1 MNGSAD
7 GVLISLSVSLSL
19 SFLTA
24 FNFFLVLETFN
35 VDSVMPVSQL
45 VIIHVSGSLP
55 PFFFPGALSDF
66 RKKGEQFFG

>member
-1 MNGSAD
+1 MGQQMA
-7 GVLISLSVSLSL
+7 SLSHFLSL
-19 SFLTA
+19 YLLTA

-35 VDSVMPVSQL
+35 VDSVMSVSQL
-45 VIIHVSGSLP
+45 AIIHVSGSLP